1 MFEAAAELGGT
12 GGVVAA
18 RDGFFGVA
26 GEWPSARG
34 ALVGED
40 IFYGVVGPLAGIY
53 LYDFGDHVATL
64 FDEHGVA
71 DANILA
77 ADFVRV
83 VQAGPG
89 DGRASQR
96 YGF

>member
-1 MFEAAAELGGT
+1 MFEAAAELGGA
-12 GGVVAA
+12 GGVIAA

-26 GEWPSARG
+26 GEWTFARG
-34 ALVGED
+34 ALVGEG
-40 IFYGVVGPLAGIY
+40 IFYGVVGPLTAIY
-53 LYDFGDHVATL
+53 LYDFGDHVAPF
-64 FDEHGVA
+64 FDQHGVA

-96 YGF
+96 HGF